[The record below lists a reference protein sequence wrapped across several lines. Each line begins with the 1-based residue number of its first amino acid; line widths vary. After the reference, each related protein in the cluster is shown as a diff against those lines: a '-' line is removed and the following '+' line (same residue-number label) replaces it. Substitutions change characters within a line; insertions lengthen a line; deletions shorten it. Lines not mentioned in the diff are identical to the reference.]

1 MTTSFARLAAWVLSI
16 SCVAIFTS
24 AGVLGAQM
32 GGGQQQAGPVNAG
45 TDSLQTQLHMLTDVQ
60 TQTNADP
67 KQKAAYENFYKVNV
81 EDPDKK
87 IKLGNDFLQKY
98 PKSPYAEAVQ
108 VGLFNA
114 YYAKQDWKNF
124 YATADN
130 ALALAPDNVD
140 VLTTVGWV
148 IPHFYDPNDPDAD
161 KQLDKAQAYE
171 QHALLVIASMPKP
184 DRLSDSQFAAAKAQ
198 KSIQAHSALGLV
210 YFRRADY
217 DNSAKELQLAT
228 HDAAAADQTD
238 LYVLG
243 VDFNNMKRYSDAL
256 DAFNRCGQL
265 IGGLQDR
272 CKQSADETQKLA
284 AIQGK

>member
-1 MTTSFARLAAWVLSI
+1 MTTSFMRSALWAI
-16 SCVAIFTS
+16 SFAAIFTLPAVS
-24 AGVLGAQM
+24 RAQM
-32 GGGQQQAGPVNAG
+32 GGGQQQSGPVNNG

-60 TQTNADP
+60 TQNADP

-87 IKLGNDFLQKY
+87 IKLGNEFLQKY
-98 PKSPYAEAVQ
+98 PKSPYAEAVE

-130 ALALAPDNVD
+130 ALALKPDNVD
-140 VLTTVGWV
+140 VLTAVGWV

-161 KQLDKAQAYE
+161 KQLDKAQDYE
-171 QHALLVIASMPKP
+171 QRALLAIASMSKP
-184 DRLSDSQFAAAKAQ
+184 AGVKDSQFAAAKAQ
-198 KSIQAHSALGLV
+198 KSMQAHSALGLV
-210 YFRRADY
+210 YFRRGEY
-217 DNSAKELQLAT
+217 DNSAKELRLAT
-228 HDAAAADQTD
+228 DDPAAADQTD
-238 LYVLG
+238 WYVLG
-243 VDFNNMKRYSDAL
+243 VDFNNMKRYSDAV

-272 CKQSADETQKLA
+272 CKQSAEEAQKLA
-284 AIQGK
+284 TVQGK